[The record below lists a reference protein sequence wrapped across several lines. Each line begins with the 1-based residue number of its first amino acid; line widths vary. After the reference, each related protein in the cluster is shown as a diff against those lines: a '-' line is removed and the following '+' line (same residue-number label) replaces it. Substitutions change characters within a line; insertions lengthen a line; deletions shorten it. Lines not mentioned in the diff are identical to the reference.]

1 MKHSYAGIAF
11 FSMLSLVPA
20 AAQFP
25 EMDGYEATM
34 TNFKFIA
41 NGVVTTREA
50 VQILRDRD

>member
-1 MKHSYAGIAF
+1 
-11 FSMLSLVPA
+11 
-20 AAQFP
+20 
-25 EMDGYEATM
+25 MDGYEAAM